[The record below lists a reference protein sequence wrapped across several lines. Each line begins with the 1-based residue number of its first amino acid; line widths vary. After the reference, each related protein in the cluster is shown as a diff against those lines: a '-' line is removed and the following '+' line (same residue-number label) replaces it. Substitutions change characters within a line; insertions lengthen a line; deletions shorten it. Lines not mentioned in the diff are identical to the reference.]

1 MSNITKTIRMF
12 LGCASL
18 AALSLPV
25 GCDEEPAADEQKPP
39 MPYTEQLSK
48 EALESKGEQGADLDR
63 DRDELQDMIEAGER
77 RMGEGGDQPPST
89 RRAGPTDEQKDKA
102 RRDLLGGD

>member
-1 MSNITKTIRMF
+1 MKTTKAFLTFAGIISLMF
-12 LGCASL
+12 
-18 AALSLPV
+18 V
-25 GCDEEPAADEQKPP
+25 TGCDDEPAAEEES

-48 EALESKGEQGADLDR
+48 EALESKSEQGADLDR
-63 DRDELQDMIEAGER
+63 DREELQGMIDAGER
-77 RMGEGGDQPPST
+77 RMGEGGALPPST

>member
-1 MSNITKTIRMF
+1 MINTTNVKHAGFAILIGFSAFSAT
-12 LGCASL
+12 
-18 AALSLPV
+18 
-25 GCDEEPAADEQKPP
+25 GCDDEQPAEEPP

-48 EALESKGEQGADLDR
+48 EALEGKGEQGADLDR
-63 DRDELQDMIEAGER
+63 DRDELRDMIEAGER